1 MVVVVVVVVVEIGL
15 GGGKLKESR
24 ASATQGSDIHT
35 VGCRQ
40 GLPRL
45 HKLLH
50 VSLPR
55 LTP

>member
-1 MVVVVVVVVVEIGL
+1 MVVVVVVVVEIGL